1 MEQKT
6 IVWRAEGEIRVE
18 QAEGVV
24 VGEEYQG
31 TQRFCGGKVGA
42 FQEQKT
48 ESIWLEPREDAGGGS
63 I

>member
-1 MEQKT
+1 M
-6 IVWRAEGEIRVE
+6 
-18 QAEGVV
+18 